1 MEVKIIIDEV
11 YKTPCL
17 TIHTDKITPEI
28 QEIIDKLKKETEPQL
43 LGYDSGEVF
52 IINPESV
59 ISIRTEANKLI
70 SVCEEGNYTL
80 KNRLYEIEENPPTRY
95 FVRISN
101 SEIVN
106 FQKVKSLDLSI
117 TGTITLKFKNGD
129 KTYVSRRYVDKIKT
143 HLGI

>member
-1 MEVKIIIDEV
+1 MEIKIVLDDQC
-11 YKTPCL
+11 KTPCL
-17 TIHTDKITPEI
+17 TIHTDQITPEI
-28 QEIIDKLKKETEPQL
+28 QAIIDQFKKEEDFQL

-52 IINPESV
+52 IIEPVAV
-59 ISIRTEANKLI
+59 ISIKT
-70 SVCEEGNYTL
+70 EGNKVVAVCDDGVYHL
-80 KNRLYEIEENPPTRY
+80 KNRLYEIEQNPLSKY

-106 FQKVKSLDLSI
+106 FQKVKSMDLSI
-117 TGTITLKFKNGD
+117 TGTITLKFKNGE